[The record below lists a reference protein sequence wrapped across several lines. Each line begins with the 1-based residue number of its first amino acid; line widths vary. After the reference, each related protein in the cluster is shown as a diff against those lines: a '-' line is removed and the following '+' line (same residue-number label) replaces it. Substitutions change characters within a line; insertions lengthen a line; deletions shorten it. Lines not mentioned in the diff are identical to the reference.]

1 MKNTILLLLI
11 IFMAFACN
19 TSKETA
25 ESKNE
30 NIQVKTGDTIKIS
43 GDNLEYDVIIIEPG
57 FGSYLASTAKPEG
70 FYTQE
75 YLENKNI
82 RYVQEWNRRVF
93 TPSQFNSNLYEM
105 EINYRQGINYG
116 YDVNYK
122 MYNYFIYFQN
132 RYNQNLLGTRVPQN

>member
-1 MKNTILLLLI
+1 MKNALFLVTII
-11 IFMAFACN
+11 AMVFAC
-19 TSKETA
+19 SSAKESTTQ
-25 ESKNE
+25 KNQAV
-30 NIQVKTGDTIKIS
+30 QVKKGDTIRIS

-57 FGSYLASTAKPEG
+57 FGSYLSSTAKPEG
-70 FYTQE
+70 FYTQSFME
-75 YLENKNI
+75 SRNI
-82 RYVQEWNRRVF
+82 RFVQEWNRRVLM
-93 TPSQFNSNLYEM
+93 PSRFNSNLYEM